1 MGEWP
6 RTEIS
11 VYGSELEAYS
21 VETPGGRMQIRW
33 DYEASATPSAQLTFF
48 AEFLATAGV
57 YESWVNSCPL
67 GYTSGNASHKQ
78 DVLGTW
84 FLSILAGHHRY
95 VHITALRCDG
105 VSPQILGMSNIVSQD
120 SLRRALGRMS
130 ASRAGTGSD
139 PSFWPVCKPR
149 STLRGDWTSTRLS
162 RHCSASRGQL

>member
-1 MGEWP
+1 VG
-6 RTEIS
+6 
-11 VYGSELEAYS
+11 
-21 VETPGGRMQIRW
+21 TPSGRMQIRW

-57 YESWVNSCPL
+57 YEPWVNSCPL

-120 SLRRALGRMS
+120 SLRRTLGRMS
-130 ASRAGTGSD
+130 AEQSRDWLRPQLLASVQAALDSPQRLDIDTTVKTLFGKQRSAITHTSRAAPTA
-139 PSFWPVCKPR
+139 
-149 STLRGDWTSTRLS
+149 
-162 RHCSASRGQL
+162 HCILIS